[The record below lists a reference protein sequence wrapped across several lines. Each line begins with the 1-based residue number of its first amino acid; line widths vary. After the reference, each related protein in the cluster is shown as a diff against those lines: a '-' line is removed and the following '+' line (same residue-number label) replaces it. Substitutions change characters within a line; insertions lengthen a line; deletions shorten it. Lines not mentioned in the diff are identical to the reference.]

1 MWWATLASDKQQ
13 AVSQALA
20 LTLVVAGLLVAVV
33 VGMLAYSLLRR
44 RRERFASVVREPSKH
59 LDAWSVAAD
68 RVEYERRADE
78 FEDDDEDTD
87 ADESTWYDDSD
98 ESSWGEDD
106 DEEGDDDLSQD
117 DPSSGPRPPRPTS
130 GPLPPEDPRDDDS
143 FNDDDIPG
151 SRLDWKPK
159 DP

>member
-1 MWWATLASDKQQ
+1 MWWVTLASDKQK

-33 VGMLAYSLLRR
+33 VSMLAYSLLRR
-44 RRERFASVVREPSKH
+44 RRERLASPVREPTKH
-59 LDAWSVAAD
+59 LDAWSAAAE
-68 RVEYERRADE
+68 RVEYQRRGDE
-78 FEDDDEDTD
+78 FEDDDDD
-87 ADESTWYDDSD
+87 SDVDESTWYDDSD
-98 ESSWGEDD
+98 ESSWDDDD
-106 DEEGDDDLSQD
+106 DEEDDDLSQD

-159 DP
+159 DR

>member
-1 MWWATLASDKQQ
+1 MWWVTLSSDKQQ

-33 VGMLAYSLLRR
+33 VGMLAYSVLRR
-44 RRERFASVVREPSKH
+44 RRERSMSPTRQPSKR
-59 LDAWSVAAD
+59 LDAWSAAAE
-68 RVEYERRADE
+68 RVQYERRADE
-78 FEDDDEDTD
+78 FEDDDDDTD

-98 ESSWGEDD
+98 ESSWDEDD
-106 DEEGDDDLSQD
+106 DDDDEDVSEGGS
-117 DPSSGPRPPRPTS
+117 SSGPHPPRPTS
-130 GPLPPEDPRDDDS
+130 GPLPPENPPDDDS

-151 SRLDWKPK
+151 SRLDWKPR

>member
-1 MWWATLASDKQQ
+1 MWWVTLASDKQQ

-44 RRERFASVVREPSKH
+44 RRERLTPAVREPSKH
-59 LDAWSVAAD
+59 LDAWSAAAE
-68 RVEYERRADE
+68 RVQYERRADE
-78 FEDDDEDTD
+78 FEDDEDD
-87 ADESTWYDDSD
+87 SDVDESTWYDDSD
-98 ESSWGEDD
+98 ESSWDEDDEDD
-106 DEEGDDDLSQD
+106 DEDAGEGG
-117 DPSSGPRPPRPTS
+117 SSAGPRPPRPTS
-130 GPLPPEDPRDDDS
+130 GPLPPENPRDDDS

-159 DP
+159 GP